1 MRRTITTNDRKKYEY
16 FYGLISRHKALIENL
31 CMRRA
36 SGDESYCAELR
47 QECYIAIW
55 RHEEPIRTST
65 SPRQESFWI
74 YWICRSAFSQLR
86 YLQRTQLHIP
96 IDELLSDTLADTDDH
111 TPVNDHIESLS
122 SVLNAHERQ
131 AVRLMAEGYTPKEM
145 AQELGIKHRSAVQL
159 RYRII
164 SKLRKHAQTE
174 NH

>member
-1 MRRTITTNDRKKYEY
+1 MRHTMTNNDSTKYEN

-55 RHEEPIRTST
+55 RHEKHIRTST

-96 IDELLSDTLADTDDH
+96 LDERLSDTLADT
-111 TPVNDHIESLS
+111 NDNAQINEHIESLS

-164 SKLRKHAQTE
+164 SKLRKHASKD
-174 NH
+174 NN